1 MSENKFELDD
11 GEKIALIQIALDT
24 YDDYTDDY
32 SRVER
37 IREILKQKLNRSL
50 ICCSNVYHL
59 SVQIFYTL

>member
-24 YDDYTDDY
+24 YEDYTDDY

-37 IREILKQKLNRSL
+37 IREILKQ
-50 ICCSNVYHL
+50 
-59 SVQIFYTL
+59 